1 VNVVAGIADQRDS
14 LGVSRHVGLLA
25 APVAIEQQLRRVVAA
40 IQVRTT
46 EMAVS
51 VEALE
56 VRPRAAEIDGDRV
69 LGVAGQRGAIGSDV
83 VCDEL
88 SEQRP
93 AGRDLDRVRAAITT
107 VTDTAGGSEREQRIL
122 LAHERW
128 QLGKQP
134 SVASGGSVNRRID
147 RAGGRQTVIT
157 AETARLMDIAVPKP
171 LLARSDLRLAHRPG
185 LMRPTWT
192 VARGGRSSAG
202 RSSRSGTRPSRR
214 CGSRSR

>member
-1 VNVVAGIADQRDS
+1 VDLDHRHMQLRDEDVNVVAGIADQRDS

-88 SEQRP
+88 SE
-93 AGRDLDRVRAAITT
+93 
-107 VTDTAGGSEREQRIL
+107 
-122 LAHERW
+122 
-128 QLGKQP
+128 
-134 SVASGGSVNRRID
+134 
-147 RAGGRQTVIT
+147 
-157 AETARLMDIAVPKP
+157 
-171 LLARSDLRLAHRPG
+171 
-185 LMRPTWT
+185 
-192 VARGGRSSAG
+192 
-202 RSSRSGTRPSRR
+202 
-214 CGSRSR
+214 